1 MVFRVSLWSIRCVEK
16 TSVSHVSIIHVDS
29 YSEQT
34 NRTHYIA
41 DVRRCVS
48 LLHLPAN
55 TLVLSHPVNTCIPC
69 SAFHTF
75 YQVIV
80 QWLFPLDTDEHL
92 CFILKTKS
100 AGKSSHIC
108 IEGTSPQC
116 SHVHWVTHGR
126 HEVSSVHRLR
136 PREHAVAEGARWP
149 SGLERCMA
157 CTGDRT
163 VREGSYP
170 TADNFASE
178 LWQFRLPR
186 FATVSFGGDAKSRR
200 PFYLVSMPGEVKD
213 PTSPH
218 WNV

>member
-80 QWLFPLDTDEHL
+80 QWLFPLDTDEYL

-116 SHVHWVTHGR
+116 SHGHWVTHGR
-126 HEVSSVHRLR
+126 HQVSSVHQLR
-136 PREHAVAEGARWP
+136 PREHAVAEWVRALDGLHWRPDGAGGFVSHCGQLRFGTLAIP
-149 SGLERCMA
+149 FTPLCHS
-157 CTGDRT
+157 
-163 VREGSYP
+163 V
-170 TADNFASE
+170 
-178 LWQFRLPR
+178 FR
-186 FATVSFGGDAKSRR
+186 RR
-200 PFYLVSMPGEVKD
+200 R
-213 PTSPH
+213 
-218 WNV
+218 